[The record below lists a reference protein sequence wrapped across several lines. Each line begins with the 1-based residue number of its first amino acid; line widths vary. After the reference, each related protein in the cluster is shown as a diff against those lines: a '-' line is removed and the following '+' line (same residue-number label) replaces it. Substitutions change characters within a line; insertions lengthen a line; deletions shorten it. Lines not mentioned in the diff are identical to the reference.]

1 MKGSDSVF
9 LMESKTERKI
19 NISFNAKRILE
30 RSNFSGICEGVILGV
45 KWEKGIDYFGLRF
58 NVY

>member
-1 MKGSDSVF
+1 
-9 LMESKTERKI
+9 MESKTERKI